1 MKTTASTPARPT
13 QAERALARWLRQA
26 WLWSAY
32 WRLYPLW
39 DLLRQA
45 VPEIE
50 LPNEPG
56 MRWNIRY
63 RLHRRVI
70 EIRDAQLVLRP
81 YAQTEIA
88 RLAAAA
94 AKSSGL
100 PPEGAAAVVEAA
112 EIVSSLQSRLRSP
125 VPSHD
130 AAPRD
135 PVSAAPRNDI
145 RAEAAALI
153 LVCRAIRRS
162 PIVRRLA
169 GRPPRRMTL
178 LGRMTERVTRG
189 LDHGLRKPVH
199 VPDAWSRGVTNVP
212 HPGTIRTYPWSASIS
227 SALRAVV
234 RATP

>member
-1 MKTTASTPARPT
+1 MKTTGGAPARLAKHL
-13 QAERALARWLRQA
+13 AEARRGLARVFRQA

-39 DLLRQA
+39 DVLRQA

-50 LPNEPG
+50 LPTEPG

-81 YAQTEIA
+81 YGKTEVA
-88 RLAAAA
+88 GLAAAA

-100 PPEGAAAVVEAA
+100 PPGRAAAVVEAA
-112 EIVSSLQSRLRSP
+112 DIVNSLQSGLRSSLP
-125 VPSHD
+125 GHD
-130 AAPRD
+130 A
-135 PVSAAPRNDI
+135 VSREHVPAAPRNDI

-153 LVCRAIRRS
+153 LVCHAIRRS
-162 PIVRRLA
+162 RIVRRIA
-169 GRPPRRMTL
+169 GRPPGPVTL

-189 LDHGLRKPVH
+189 PQAG
-199 VPDAWSRGVTNVP
+199 SR
-212 HPGTIRTYPWSASIS
+212 A
-227 SALRAVV
+227 
-234 RATP
+234 